1 MKGDEHLR
9 QGKQT
14 RKKAAYTSTTKEP
27 RRYISAA
34 AANTAKAILVR
45 IFSTLILKMKY
56 LLTQDFPSDGVR
68 NASSG
73 AKN

>member
-1 MKGDEHLR
+1 M
-9 QGKQT
+9 
-14 RKKAAYTSTTKEP
+14 RKKAAYTFTTKEP

-34 AANTAKAILVR
+34 VVNTAKAILVR
-45 IFSTLILKMKY
+45 TFSTLILKMKY

>member
-1 MKGDEHLR
+1 M
-9 QGKQT
+9 
-14 RKKAAYTSTTKEP
+14 RKKAAYTSTTKAP

-34 AANTAKAILVR
+34 VVNTAKAILVR
-45 IFSTLILKMKY
+45 TFSTLILKMKY

>member
-1 MKGDEHLR
+1 M
-9 QGKQT
+9 
-14 RKKAAYTSTTKEP
+14 RKKVAYTSTTKEP

-34 AANTAKAILVR
+34 VVNTAKAILVR
-45 IFSTLILKMKY
+45 TFSTLILKMKY